1 MGDARFNG
9 NLIGDKLTDQ
19 STENAMN
26 AAVKITAMPMLV
38 QSSDDAVLAADLL
51 KMGAVDEITGVQ
63 AQAGEFT
70 LNGIRLTQEEIN
82 NAGSTQPEAG
92 RPAIL
97 AGKGYQGLEC
107 PYEFD

>member
-1 MGDARFNG
+1 
-9 NLIGDKLTDQ
+9 
-19 STENAMN
+19 MN

-38 QSSDDAVLAADLL
+38 QSSGDAVLAADLM

-82 NAGSTQPEAG
+82 NADSTQPEAV
-92 RPAIL
+92 RSAIL